1 MQMRALMML
10 CPVALLMM
18 LGTGGAGV
26 AQDGLVGH
34 WSFDDGSG
42 LIAQD
47 ASPNALDAEVVNALW
62 ARGPFGTALHFG
74 GTNSYVAVPSVP
86 GIDGSDTLTLSA
98 WVYWEGT
105 GQYPNIITGGRWS
118 PGGFLFFVRDDSCS
132 FRMGRPD
139 RGAGDPRGGW
149 TEGGAP
155 LVPKIEF
162 GRWYHLAATLDR
174 PTITTYV
181 DGVQVGT
188 ANWDYPVGYAGD
200 LIIGAWS
207 LGGVSHQGL
216 IDDVR
221 VYSRALSAEEIA
233 ELHAATAAGRVAAGG
248 EVAPYE
254 IIANQEQVIAVAA
267 TIGTRDFTL
276 QIDERGTVVSLR
288 DVASGRELLAHPGPF
303 VQASGAEPGL
313 ARVRCAQ
320 EGDRLVFT
328 FGRDAARATVRVLD
342 RGPYLTFEVM
352 SVEGAIDNLTF
363 AQLDLEPWPLRSAT
377 SGHLTDGEVGV
388 CLRALTI
395 DTRVNLGGNPPRLS
409 AVAGGGYPLVGA
421 RAGLVAGPEAGMLP
435 ALQAMARNEDVPM
448 SPVGGPFAR
457 HAEDTRGSYLFSN
470 VSEDTIDDWIAL
482 AQRGGFTT
490 VHFSSWWQSLGHYE
504 PHPRLFPNGMAGL
517 KDCVARVHAAG
528 LKAGM
533 HTLTGC
539 ISTNDPWVTPVPDAR
554 LKADATYT
562 LAQPM
567 DATSDTIFTVEQPG
581 RHDTIWSYAGAGN
594 AIRIGEELIRYSA
607 ISYEEPYGFLNCERG
622 AFGTTAAAHDQ
633 GARVDHLLQ
642 RYLAFYPDETTTLV
656 GEVADRIAGVY
667 NECGFDQIYQ
677 DGSEGMGGWHPM
689 AVMRNAIFERLT
701 PPPILEASAWG
712 HWSWWYHSR
721 IGAWDHSKWGFRIS
735 QDLHIAQIPTYRE
748 AALLQAQLG
757 WWAVNGPGP
766 VYRAEMPD
774 EMEYFCAKNLAHD
787 APMSLQ
793 GIGRIGNPANR
804 RMSEYLTMTGWYERL
819 RLARYFSD
827 DVLAAIAEPGAD
839 YHLRQAAD
847 GQWELLPRVYESHV
861 ATGLEDGSESWLVA
875 NPYATQP
882 AGLRVTAL
890 WGVEPYDSERALV
903 LSSADDLAAFG
914 EPANAPGVTHT
925 LELAPEATPG
935 DELALAFAAS
945 NAGAESR
952 GAWARVT
959 RRFDP
964 RVNLGSCDALGV
976 WIHGDGKGEV
986 LNIQLANPPEYSL
999 AWAFNLVPIDFEGW
1013 RYVELLLRERDP
1025 DLLGHWDWP
1034 FPLSGHQ
1041 VVRTPLTRD
1050 QVSELTLYLNG
1061 VPAGDSARVV
1071 IGPIR
1076 ALPTRSQTLQQAA
1089 VTVGGERLDLPVAM
1103 SSGSYVEID
1112 PDGAWRLYDV
1122 SCDLLQR
1129 GRLAGPPPALEAGA
1143 TPLGFTAAAEGD
1155 RPARAEITVIAQG
1168 EPLRGMRPPGEIDWA
1183 DLRYEYVMPAL
1194 VTALDGSENVTAV
1207 TCRPGEGARLGAEI
1221 MMRAGGGGTAAYD
1234 SPEALTLESFDDL
1247 SFFADSPDNQFAKY
1261 VFDDSNR
1268 GISTKPGVTA
1278 ELVQSTDTVKIGGAS
1293 AGYTATSTLGD
1304 SSGWSARGR
1313 RFAQPLDLSG
1323 FRGLGAWVHGD
1334 GKGQSLKFQLR
1345 DTVGGWCDMYRRID
1359 FTGWRYVEIPFGEA
1373 NLDFTK
1379 VEYLILYYNGIPGGA
1394 TVTTYID
1401 DIRALPRGEG
1411 VRNPSL
1417 SIGDVRVVFP
1427 VSLDPGDRIAWDGGA
1442 SCTVRRAAAG
1452 APAETVTIEGSLPPL
1467 QPGTTPVTFALEGGE
1482 GGFRVEVAL
1491 VKDYASQ

>member
-1 MQMRALMML
+1 MRAQMAAYSMML
-10 CPVALLMM
+10 LVVIA
-18 LGTGGAGV
+18 GAGASS

-34 WSFDDGSG
+34 WSFDDAQG
-42 LIAQD
+42 LIAED
-47 ASPNALDAEVVNALW
+47 ASPHALDAEVVNALW
-62 ARGPFGTALHFG
+62 ARGPFGTALHFSG
-74 GTNSYVAVPSVP
+74 NDSYVVAPPVP

-118 PGGFLFFVRDDSCS
+118 PGGFLIFVSNDTCS
-132 FRMGRPD
+132 FRIGRPD

-162 GRWYHLAATLDR
+162 GRWYHLAATLKR

-200 LIIGAWS
+200 LIIGAWN
-207 LGGVSHQGL
+207 LGGVSHHGL

-233 ELHAATAAGRVAAGG
+233 ELHTATADGRIAAGG

-254 IIANQEQVIAVAA
+254 IIPDQKQVIAVAA
-267 TIGTRDFTL
+267 TVGTRDFAL
-276 QIDERGTVVSLR
+276 EIDERGTAVSLR
-288 DVASGRELLAHPGPF
+288 DRASGRELLARPGPF

-320 EGDRLVFT
+320 EGDLLVFT
-328 FGRDAARATVRVLD
+328 FGRDAARATVRVED
-342 RGPYLTFEVM
+342 HGDYLAFEVV

-395 DTRVNLGGNPPRLS
+395 DTRVSLGGNPPRLS
-409 AVAGGGYPLVGA
+409 ASAGGGYPLMGA
-421 RAGLVAGPEAGMLP
+421 RAGLVVGPEMRMLP
-435 ALQAMARNEDVPM
+435 ALQAMARSEDVPM
-448 SPVGGPFAR
+448 SPRGGPFALQ
-457 HAEDTRGSYLFSN
+457 ADETRGSYLFSD
-470 VSEDTIDDWIAL
+470 VSEDTVDDWIAL
-482 AQRGGFTT
+482 AQRGGFTH
-490 VHFSSWWQSLGHYE
+490 VHFSSWWQTLGHYE
-504 PHPRLFPNGMAGL
+504 PSQGLFPNGMAGL
-517 KDCVARVHAAG
+517 KACVDRVRAAG

-567 DATSDTIFTVEQPG
+567 DTTSDTIFTVEKPG

-622 AFGTTAAAHDQ
+622 AFGTTPAAHEQ

-656 GEVADRIAGVY
+656 GEVADRIARVY

-677 DGSEGMGGWHPM
+677 DGSEGMGDWHSM
-689 AVMRNAIFERLT
+689 EVMRNAIFERLQ

-735 QDLHIAQIPTYRE
+735 HDLHIAAIPTYRQ

-793 GIGRIGNPANR
+793 GIGRIGSPANR

-819 RLARYFSD
+819 RLARYFD
-827 DVLAAIAEPGAD
+827 DEVLAAIAAPGAD

-847 GQWELLPRVYESHV
+847 GQWELLPRVYDSHV
-861 ATGLEDGSESWLVA
+861 ATGLDDGSESWLVA
-875 NPYATQP
+875 NPHAAQP

-890 WGVEPYDSERALV
+890 YGVEPYDPERGLV
-903 LSSADDLAAFG
+903 VSSADDLAAFG

-925 LELAPEATPG
+925 LELAPEATPKG
-935 DELALAFAAS
+935 EPALAFAAT
-945 NAGAESR
+945 NTGAESR
-952 GAWARVT
+952 GAWARVI

-964 RVNLGSCDALGV
+964 HFNLGSCDALGV

-986 LNIQLANPPEYSL
+986 LNLQLSNPPEYSL
-999 AWAFNLVPIDFEGW
+999 AYAFNLVPIDFEGW

-1025 DLLGHWDWP
+1025 DLLGRWEWP
-1034 FPLSGHQ
+1034 FSLSGHP

-1050 QVSELTLYLNG
+1050 HVSELTLYLNG
-1061 VPAGDSARVV
+1061 VPAGDSARVL
-1071 IGPIR
+1071 IGPIH
-1076 ALPTRSQTLQQAA
+1076 ALPTRSVTLQQAA
-1089 VTVGGERLDLPVAM
+1089 VAIGEARLDLPVTM

-1122 SCDLLQR
+1122 SCDLLER
-1129 GRLAGPPPALEAGA
+1129 GRLAGPPPVLQAGA
-1143 TPLGFTAAAEGD
+1143 TPVGFAGATAEGY
-1155 RPARAEITVIAQG
+1155 PPRAEITVIAQG
-1168 EPLRGMRPPGEIDWA
+1168 EPLRGMRPAGEIDWA

-1194 VTALDGSENVTAV
+1194 VTALDGNENVTEV
-1207 TCRPGEGARLGAEI
+1207 ICRPGEGARLGAEI
-1221 MMRAGGGGTAAYD
+1221 MMGAGGGTAAYD

-1261 VFDDSNR
+1261 VYDDSNR

-1278 ELVQSTDTVKIGGAS
+1278 ELVQSTDIVKVGGAS
-1293 AGYTATSTLGD
+1293 ARYTATSTLGD

-1313 RFAQPLDLSG
+1313 RFAQPLDLSA
-1323 FRGLGAWVHGD
+1323 FRGLGVWVYGD

-1359 FTGWRYVEIPFGEA
+1359 FTGWRYVEFPFGEA

-1379 VEYLILYYNGIPGGA
+1379 VEYLILYYNGIPGGT

-1401 DIRALPRGEG
+1401 DIRALPRGAG

-1417 SIGDVRVVFP
+1417 AIGDARVIFP
-1427 VSLDPGDRIAWDGGA
+1427 VSLDAGDRIAWDGGET
-1442 SCTVRRAAAG
+1442 CTVRRATAS
-1452 APAETVTIEGSLPPL
+1452 APQETVAVVGALPRL
-1467 QPGTTPVTFALEGGE
+1467 QPGATPVTFALEGVE

-1491 VKDYASQ
+1491 VEDYGEQ